1 MPFPLRADARAW
13 LGVSHVAGSAVR
25 KVGHSAAELEP
36 EHRRD
41 GVGFLLIAVAIVVA
55 AREWW
60 GFQGSSATSSML
72 SPPGQFGRIAY
83 ALPLVLLVFSLRLL
97 RAR

>member
-1 MPFPLRADARAW
+1 MSARR
-13 LGVSHVAGSAVR
+13 GSAVR

-55 AREWW
+55 ARWW

-72 SPPGQFGRIAY
+72 SPPGRSDGSPTPCR
-83 ALPLVLLVFSLRLL
+83 
-97 RAR
+97 

>member
-1 MPFPLRADARAW
+1 MPFPLRAVRGAW

-41 GVGFLLIAVAIVVA
+41 GVGFLLIAVAIV
-55 AREWW
+55 
-60 GFQGSSATSSML
+60 
-72 SPPGQFGRIAY
+72 
-83 ALPLVLLVFSLRLL
+83 
-97 RAR
+97 